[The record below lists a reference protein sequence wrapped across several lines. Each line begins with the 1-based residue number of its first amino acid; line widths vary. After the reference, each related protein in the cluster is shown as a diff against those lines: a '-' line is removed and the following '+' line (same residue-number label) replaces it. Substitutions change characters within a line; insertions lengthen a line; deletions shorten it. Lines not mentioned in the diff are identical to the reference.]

1 VAIKLPAPAAKYS
14 DTINGGNMK
23 LAATCAATVL
33 ALFLTACSSD
43 THDAD
48 VKALKDG
55 EVQWNQDYASKNV
68 DKIVSHYAGDAVLMA
83 PGMPATTG
91 KDPIRTMLTQMVADP
106 ALSLHFEATNVDVA
120 KSGDLGYTR
129 GKYTMDMTDPQTK
142 QVVHDH
148 GSYVTTYRKQP
159 DGTWKAVS
167 DIASSETPSIPIP
180 PPAASTPKQSKGK
193 KGGHKGGK
201 SKH

>member
-1 VAIKLPAPAAKYS
+1 
-14 DTINGGNMK
+14 MK
-23 LAATCAATVL
+23 LAATCAATAL
-33 ALFLTACSSD
+33 ALILTACSSD

-48 VKALKDG
+48 VKAIKDN
-55 EVQWNQDYASKNV
+55 ETQWNKDYAAKDL
-68 DKIVSHYAGDAVLMA
+68 DKIVSHYASDAVLMA
-83 PGMPATTG
+83 PGMASASG
-91 KDPIRTMLTQMVADP
+91 KDAIHTMLSQMIGDP

-159 DGTWKAVS
+159 DNTWKAVA

-180 PPAASTPKQSKGK
+180 PPSANNSKPAKGK
-193 KGGHKGGK
+193 GGGQKNGKGGK
-201 SKH
+201 SRHKG